1 MSKLR
6 SRLSYATVGV
16 TLVLVLGASGFA
28 MASIPGHGGIIHAC
42 YQKHD
47 GGLRVIDRSKGGF
60 AGKCRKSEK
69 SLSWNQKG
77 QPGIP
82 GAPGPPGPPGASVI
96 VRARNSTPL
105 VVPGG
110 TTGTYSLNGGS
121 WTQAATETDLFFGQV
136 TVTMPA
142 SCGYGLVTVTVMLGA
157 VATHS
162 EAEFCRRIRDQHP
175 TFPALICIRARRAH
189 RSNGQPQR
197 PEWLRIRAR
206 RDGRFCRPG
215 RRRVALATRVGAEVA
230 AAMMRRVGAALT
242 VLAACCA
249 PASATASAA
258 IITTI
263 MSEISGASSTAC
275 VSDRGR

>member
-6 SRLSYATVGV
+6 SQLSYATVGV

-28 MASIPGHGGIIHAC
+28 IASIPGHNGVIHAC
-42 YQKHD
+42 YQKQG
-47 GGLRVIDRSKGGF
+47 GGLRVIDRSKRGF

-77 QPGIP
+77 SPGI
-82 GAPGPPGPPGASVI
+82 PGPPGPAGASVI

-157 VATHS
+157 AATQAAADFFAIS
-162 EAEFCRRIRDQHP
+162 GISTQPFSLSYAFEPGAATARAVSLRVQNGCGSGQDV
-175 TFPALICIRARRAH
+175 TVDSAAL
-189 RSNGQPQR
+189 
-197 PEWLRIRAR
+197 
-206 RDGRFCRPG
+206 D
-215 RRRVALATRVGAEVA
+215 VA
-230 AAMMRRVGAALT
+230 AL
-242 VLAACCA
+242 L
-249 PASATASAA
+249 
-258 IITTI
+258 
-263 MSEISGASSTAC
+263 
-275 VSDRGR
+275 